1 MAPGTRNKFGAPAF
15 EPDVFRKQMYC
26 IEESTC
32 DIVRTFRP
40 PGNCGPPHYA
50 SGSQIVCI
58 HPYSLNTTTA
68 FDFATECSDVAMFI
82 WGHVALR
89 QWCSRD
95 CNPFETETWLKFWD
109 EADTSSKSPRLE
121 TWNSRPRL
129 ETSKFVHFAEIFF
142 LMSLLLTWIFFKF
155 LACFRRVLI
164 VSYLQIQ
171 QTKNCWIIEILI
183 NHFFAIFKVSRP
195 ETFQTETRKNGSR
208 DQD

>member
-32 DIVRTFRP
+32 DIVRTFWP

-82 WGHVALR
+82 
-89 QWCSRD
+89 
-95 CNPFETETWLKFWD
+95 
-109 EADTSSKSPRLE
+109 
-121 TWNSRPRL
+121 
-129 ETSKFVHFAEIFF
+129 
-142 LMSLLLTWIFFKF
+142 
-155 LACFRRVLI
+155 
-164 VSYLQIQ
+164 
-171 QTKNCWIIEILI
+171 
-183 NHFFAIFKVSRP
+183 
-195 ETFQTETRKNGSR
+195 
-208 DQD
+208 